1 MEPLTIKTFN
11 PDMIKA
17 IDSEQKKLV
26 TLIIPQ

>member
-1 MEPLTIKTFN
+1 MEPLTIETFN
-11 PDMIKA
+11 PVMIKV